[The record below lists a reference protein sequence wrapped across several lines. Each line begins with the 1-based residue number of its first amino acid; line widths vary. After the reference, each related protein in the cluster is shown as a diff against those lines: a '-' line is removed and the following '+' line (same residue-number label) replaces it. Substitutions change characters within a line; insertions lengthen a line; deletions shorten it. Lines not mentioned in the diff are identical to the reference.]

1 MVKIYVTKLV
11 VSFVSS
17 LEELYSICICLLYYS
32 FTYCAVVS
40 GVVSVQFMGAAG

>member
-17 LEELYSICICLLYYS
+17 LEKLYSIFIFLLYYS
-32 FTYCAVVS
+32 VT
-40 GVVSVQFMGAAG
+40 